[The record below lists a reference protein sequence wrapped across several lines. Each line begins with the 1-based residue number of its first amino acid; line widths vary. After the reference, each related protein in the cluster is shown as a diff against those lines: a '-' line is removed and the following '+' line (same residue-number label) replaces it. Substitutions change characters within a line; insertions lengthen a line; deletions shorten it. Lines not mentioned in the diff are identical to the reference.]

1 MRISDRY
8 IGRQIL
14 FGTIYAVI
22 VLAIVL
28 VLGNLFKQI
37 KPLLVDQHA
46 PLSLVVRFVIN
57 VLPLSLMY
65 TVPWGFLSAVLLV
78 FGKLSSNQ
86 EITSFRVAG
95 MSLPRLAAP
104 VFVISVVLSFMS
116 LWLNNYVVPLAK
128 ASTVQ
133 ILYEQAASDP
143 DSLLKPGVVQGNFGS
158 KDGSLQKVLIEG
170 KDGEWVTGFHYYQV
184 PKPTDKDQSRT
195 YVHADRAAL
204 SIDHTQSQLRVKL
217 QHAYFETRDE
227 SGKIQMGFA
236 GHAEPLM
243 IDLKQSKSSK
253 PRASAMTNHEIRNY
267 LANNPD
273 LPKKKRIQFTS
284 EITKRYSFSMAC
296 FAFAFVAIPL
306 GLKARRKD
314 TSSGLVMSLLIGMAY
329 FMITVTADE
338 FNSELK
344 ANMVLWAPNVLCI
357 LLGLF
362 LFRRARFK

>member
-22 VLAIVL
+22 VLAVVL

-37 KPLLVDQHA
+37 KPLLVEQHA
-46 PLSLVVRFVIN
+46 PLTLVARFVIN

-86 EITSFRVAG
+86 EITGFRVAG
-95 MSLPRLAAP
+95 VSLPRLAAP
-104 VFVISVVLSFMS
+104 VFAISILLSLLS
-116 LWLNNYVVPLAK
+116 LWLNNRVVPLAK

-143 DSLLKPGVVQGNFGS
+143 DSLLKPGIVQGNFGS
-158 KDGSLQKVLIEG
+158 KEGNQQKVLIEG
-170 KDGEWVTGFHYYQV
+170 KDGEWVTGFHYYQA
-184 PKPTDKDQSRT
+184 PSPENPDQSRT

-204 SIDHTQSQLRVKL
+204 SIDSQKSQLRVKL
-217 QHAYFETRDE
+217 QRAYFETRDE

-236 GHAEPLM
+236 GNAEPLM
-243 IDLKQSKSSK
+243 IDLKQSRSSR
-253 PRASAMTNHEIRNY
+253 PRSSAMTNEEIRAF
-267 LANNPD
+267 LADNPG
-273 LPKKKRIQFTS
+273 LSEKRRVQFKS
-284 EITKRYSFSMAC
+284 EIMKRYSFSMAC

-306 GLKARRKD
+306 GLKARRSD

-329 FMITVTADE
+329 FMITVMADE

-344 ANMVLWAPNVLCI
+344 ANIVLWAPNVLCI